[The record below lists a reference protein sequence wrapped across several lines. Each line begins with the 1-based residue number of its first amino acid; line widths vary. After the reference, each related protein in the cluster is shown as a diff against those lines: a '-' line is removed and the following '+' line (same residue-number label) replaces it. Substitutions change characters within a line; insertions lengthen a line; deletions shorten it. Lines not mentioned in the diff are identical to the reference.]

1 MEELPISA
9 CWTLADHVDRA
20 AQRWPDTE
28 ALVFG
33 EERLTFAGFAEHT
46 RAVARGLVA
55 LDVSPGQKV
64 GVFMDNVPDMLG
76 AIYGAARAGAV
87 PVPINGRFK
96 ARELRY
102 VIGHADVAV
111 LVASSGYGDLVRDAL
126 EEAGG
131 PAPARRVVHGGDP
144 GAGLS
149 WADMLAGGDAVAD
162 TEVERRQRRIA
173 VRDPAMLM
181 YTSGTTA
188 NPKGC
193 LISHESLVRTG
204 RIFGLE
210 RFPTRRGD
218 RVWDPLPLFHLAS
231 ILPFNGCLETG
242 ATYVGMVRF
251 DAGEALRVLDSERC
265 TCAFPAFDLIWIAVQ
280 DHPRFAETDLSRI
293 RLVNVNGVPEK
304 LALMAAKT
312 PWLTQISP
320 YGATEGGGVLAL
332 SHLDDALEHRV
343 GSAGRPFAGMEVRI
357 ADPDTGAPLPPGD
370 RGEITYRG
378 PALFDGYY
386 KQPEETAAVFDA
398 DGFFHSGDLGS
409 VDADGRLTF
418 IGRLKDMLKV
428 GGENVA
434 AAEIEGFLAEHPAVA
449 EVQVVAAPDRGH
461 ARVRRPARL
470 LPRADRHLQDP
481 ALPPAGHRMADVRN
495 QDPEVSSARPDRGR
509 AGGGRDPVGS
519 EDRGPG
525 GNRHLGLRAGAATR
539 AAPARSFD
547 QLPSPSAFHF
557 ARKYDT
563 PSFCGATYWPAGG
576 RFDFVT
582 TW

>member
-1 MEELPISA
+1 MEELPLSA
-9 CWTLADHVDRA
+9 CWTLPDHIDRA

-33 EERLTFAGFAEHT
+33 EERLTFAGFAERT
-46 RAVARGLVA
+46 RAIARGLVA
-55 LDVSPGQKV
+55 LGVSPGQKV
-64 GVFMDNVPDMLG
+64 GVFMHNVPDMLA
-76 AIYGAARAGAV
+76 AIYGAARTGAV
-87 PVPINGRFK
+87 PVPINARFK
-96 ARELRY
+96 ARELAY
-102 VIGHADVAV
+102 VTTHAEVAV
-111 LVASSGYGDLVRDAL
+111 LIASSGYRDLV
-126 EEAGG
+126 EEALDEAGDAG
-131 PAPARRVVHGGDP
+131 PVRRVVHGGDP
-144 GAGLS
+144 GAALS
-149 WADMLAGGDAVAD
+149 WADMLASADAVAD
-162 TEVERRQRRIA
+162 DEVERLQRRLA

-210 RFPTRRGD
+210 RFPTRHGD

-242 ATYVGMVRF
+242 TTYVGMAHF
-251 DAGEALRVLDSERC
+251 EAGEALRVLESERC

-280 DHPRFAETDLSRI
+280 DPPRFAETDLSRI

-304 LALMAAKT
+304 LAMMAAKT

-332 SHLDDALEHRV
+332 SHLEDPLEHRI
-343 GSAGRPFAGMEVRI
+343 GSAGRPFTGMEVRI
-357 ADPDTGAPLPPGD
+357 ADPETGTPLPPGE

-386 KQPEETAAVFDA
+386 KQPDETAAVFDP
-398 DGFFHSGDLGS
+398 DGYFHSGDLGM
-409 VDADGRLTF
+409 VDAEGRLTF

-449 EVQVVAAPDRGH
+449 EVQVVAAPDERYVEVPC
-461 ARVRRPARL
+461 AFVVLRPGATLEYDDLLAYCHGRIATYKIPRYLRPITEWPMSGTKIQKFRL
-470 LPRADRHLQDP
+470 RDQITLELKA
-481 ALPPAGHRMADVRN
+481 AGIR
-495 QDPEVSSARPDRGR
+495 SAPKI
-509 AGGGRDPVGS
+509 
-519 EDRGPG
+519 
-525 GNRHLGLRAGAATR
+525 
-539 AAPARSFD
+539 AAPA
-547 QLPSPSAFHF
+547 PSVMS
-557 ARKYDT
+557 
-563 PSFCGATYWPAGG
+563 G
-576 RFDFVT
+576 
-582 TW
+582 

>member
-1 MEELPISA
+1 MEQLPLSA
-9 CWTLADHVDRA
+9 CWTLPDHVDRA

-33 EERLTFAGFAEHT
+33 SERLTFAKFADHT
-46 RAVARGLVA
+46 RAIARGLIA
-55 LDVSPGQKV
+55 LGVSPGQKV
-64 GVFMDNVPDMLG
+64 GVFMQNVPDML
-76 AIYGAARAGAV
+76 AAMYGAARTGAV

-102 VIGHADVAV
+102 VISHAGLTV
-111 LVASSGYGDLVRDAL
+111 LINSAAYSDLVREALDGDDAPTPRL
-126 EEAGG
+126 
-131 PAPARRVVHGGDP
+131 VVHGGDP

-149 WADMLAGGDAVAD
+149 WAEMLDGGDAIAGD
-162 TEVERRQRRIA
+162 EVVLREQRLA

-210 RFPTRRGD
+210 RFPTRHGD

-242 ATYVGMVRF
+242 ATYIGMAHF
-251 DAGEALRVLDSERC
+251 EAGEALSVLESERC
-265 TCAFPAFDLIWIAVQ
+265 TCAFAAFDLIWIAVQ
-280 DHPRFAETDLSRI
+280 DHPRFADADLSRI

-304 LALMAAKT
+304 LAMMAART

-332 SHLDDALEHRV
+332 SHLDDALENRV
-343 GSAGRPFAGMEVRI
+343 GSAGRPFVGMEVRI
-357 ADPDTGAPLPPGD
+357 ADPETGAELPPGE

-409 VDADGRLTF
+409 VDGDGRLTF

-434 AAEIEGFLAEHPAVA
+434 AAEIEGFLAEHPAIA
-449 EVQVVAAPDRGH
+449 EVQVVAAPDDRYVEVPCAYVVLRPGAALDH
-461 ARVRRPARL
+461 DELLAYCNGRIATYKIPRYLRVVTEWPMSGTKIQKFRL
-470 LPRADRHLQDP
+470 REQIASELA
-481 ALPPAGHRMADVRN
+481 
-495 QDPEVSSARPDRGR
+495 
-509 AGGGRDPVGS
+509 AGGVRS
-519 EDRGPG
+519 
-525 GNRHLGLRAGAATR
+525 
-539 AAPARSFD
+539 APKIS
-547 QLPSPSAFHF
+547 SPSR
-557 ARKYDT
+557 AR
-563 PSFCGATYWPAGG
+563 A
-576 RFDFVT
+576 
-582 TW
+582 

>member
-1 MEELPISA
+1 MEALPLSA
-9 CWTLADHVDRA
+9 CWTLPDHVDRA
-20 AQRWPDTE
+20 ARQWPDTE

-33 EERLTFAGFAEHT
+33 SERLTFAQFAEYTH
-46 RAVARGLVA
+46 AVARGLLA
-55 LDVSPGQKV
+55 LEVTPGQKV
-64 GVFMDNVPDMLG
+64 GVFMENVPDML
-76 AIYGAARAGAV
+76 AVIYGATRTGAV

-96 ARELRY
+96 ARELRF
-102 VIGHADVAV
+102 VVSHADVEV
-111 LVASSGYGDLVRDAL
+111 LVASAAHGDLVHEAL
-126 EEAGG
+126 DGPGA
-131 PAPARRVVHGGDP
+131 PAPRHVVWHGGEP
-144 GAGLS
+144 GAALG
-149 WADMLAGGDAVAD
+149 WTHMLEGGRSVDVRQ
-162 TEVERRQRRIA
+162 VEELQRRIA
-173 VRDPAMLM
+173 VRDIAMLM

-210 RFPTRRGD
+210 RFPTRHGD

-242 ATYVGMVRF
+242 ATYVGMVHF
-251 DAGEALRVLDSERC
+251 DAGDALGVLESEGC

-332 SHLDDALEHRV
+332 SHVDDALEHRV

-357 ADPDTGAPLPPGD
+357 ADPDTGAALPPGE

-386 KQPEETAAVFDA
+386 KQPQETAAVFDA
-398 DGFFHSGDLGS
+398 DGFFHSGDLGK
-409 VDADGRLTF
+409 VDVDGRLTF

-449 EVQVVAAPDRGH
+449 EVQVVAAPDQRY
-461 ARVRRPARL
+461 V
-470 LPRADRHLQDP
+470 
-481 ALPPAGHRMADVRN
+481 
-495 QDPEVSSARPDRGR
+495 EVPCAF
-509 AGGGRDPVGS
+509 VV
-519 EDRGPG
+519 
-525 GNRHLGLRAGAATR
+525 LRSGAALEYDDLLAYCHGRIATYKIPR
-539 AAPARSFD
+539 YLRLVTEWPMSGTKIQKFRLREQIAQELAAAGIRSAPKIAAPA
-547 QLPSPSAFHF
+547 
-557 ARKYDT
+557 
-563 PSFCGATYWPAGG
+563 PAGTAG
-576 RFDFVT
+576 
-582 TW
+582 

>member
-1 MEELPISA
+1 MDELPLSA
-9 CWTLADHVDRA
+9 CWTLPDHVDRA
-20 AQRWPDTE
+20 ARRWPDTE
-28 ALVFG
+28 VLVFA

-46 RAVARGLVA
+46 RAVARGLLA
-55 LDVSPGQKV
+55 LGVSPGQKV
-64 GVFMDNVPDMLG
+64 GVFMLGVPDMLV
-76 AIYGAARAGAV
+76 AIYGAARTGAV

-96 ARELRY
+96 ARELRF
-102 VIGHADVAV
+102 VIGHADITVLITSGAYGE
-111 LVASSGYGDLVRDAL
+111 LVAEAL
-126 EEAGG
+126 AGAE
-131 PAPARRVVHGGDP
+131 APALRHVVVHDGHGDS
-144 GAGLS
+144 LS
-149 WADMLAGGDAVAD
+149 WTDMLDRGAAVAD
-162 TEVERRQRRIA
+162 AEVDELQRRIA

-193 LISHESLVRTG
+193 LISHESLIRTG
-204 RIFGLE
+204 RIFGVE
-210 RFPTRRGD
+210 RFPTRHGD

-242 ATYVGMVRF
+242 ATYIGMEHF
-251 DAGEALRVLDSERC
+251 DAGEALNLLESERC

-280 DHPRFAETDLSRI
+280 DHARFAQTDLSRI

-304 LALMAAKT
+304 LAMMAAKM

-320 YGATEGGGVLAL
+320 YGATEGGGVMAL

-357 ADPDTGAPLPPGD
+357 ADPDTGAALAPGE

-386 KQPEETAAVFDA
+386 KQPEETAAAFDA

-434 AAEIEGFLAEHPAVA
+434 AAEIEGCLQRHPGVKLA
-449 EVQVVAAPDRGH
+449 QVVGIPD
-461 ARVRRPARL
+461 ARL
-470 LPRADRHLQDP
+470 VEVPAAFVERKPGFDVGAQELIDFCRGEIAGFKVPRQIRFVSEWPMSASKIQKFRLRDEL
-481 ALPPAGHRMADVRN
+481 VR
-495 QDPEVSSARPDRGR
+495 E
-509 AGGGRDPVGS
+509 
-519 EDRGPG
+519 
-525 GNRHLGLRAGAATR
+525 LGL
-539 AAPARSFD
+539 
-547 QLPSPSAFHF
+547 
-557 ARKYDT
+557 
-563 PSFCGATYWPAGG
+563 
-576 RFDFVT
+576 
-582 TW
+582 

>member
-1 MEELPISA
+1 MDELPLSA
-9 CWTLADHVDRA
+9 CWTLPDHVDRA

-33 EERLTFAGFAEHT
+33 DERLTFAGFAEHT
-46 RAVARGLVA
+46 RAIARGLLA
-55 LDVSPGQKV
+55 LGVTPGQKV
-64 GVFMDNVPDMLG
+64 GVFMLGVPDMLA
-76 AIYGAARAGAV
+76 AIYGAGRIGAV
-87 PVPINGRFK
+87 AVPINGRFK

-102 VIGHADVAV
+102 VVSHADVDV
-111 LVASSGYGDLVRDAL
+111 LVASAAYVDLVQEALGDRDARAPRHIVIHGGEPGSGFGWTEML
-126 EEAGG
+126 EAG
-131 PAPARRVVHGGDP
+131 RSVDQRE
-144 GAGLS
+144 
-149 WADMLAGGDAVAD
+149 VA
-162 TEVERRQRRIA
+162 ELQQRIA
-173 VRDPAMLM
+173 VRDTAMLM

-210 RFPTRRGD
+210 RFPMRHGD

-242 ATYVGMVRF
+242 ATYIGMQHF
-251 DAGEALRVLDSERC
+251 DAGEALTVLESERC
-265 TCAFPAFDLIWIAVQ
+265 TCAFPAFDLIWIAIQ
-280 DHPRFAETDLSRI
+280 DHPRFATTDLSRI

-304 LALMAAKT
+304 LAMMAAKT

-320 YGATEGGGVLAL
+320 YGATEGGGVMAL
-332 SHLDDALEHRV
+332 SHLDDALEYRV

-357 ADPDTGAPLPPGD
+357 ADPDTGAELPPGE

-378 PALFDGYY
+378 PVLFDGYY
-386 KQPEETAAVFDA
+386 KQPEATAAAFDA

-449 EVQVVAAPDRGH
+449 EVQVVAAPDERYIEVPC
-461 ARVRRPARL
+461 AYVVLRPGATLEYDELLAYCHGRIATYKIPRYLRL
-470 LPRADRHLQDP
+470 VTEWPMSGTKIQKFRLRDQIACELK
-481 ALPPAGHRMADVRN
+481 AAGIR
-495 QDPEVSSARPDRGR
+495 SAPKI
-509 AGGGRDPVGS
+509 AAP
-519 EDRGPG
+519 
-525 GNRHLGLRAGAATR
+525 AATR
-539 AAPARSFD
+539 
-547 QLPSPSAFHF
+547 
-557 ARKYDT
+557 
-563 PSFCGATYWPAGG
+563 
-576 RFDFVT
+576 
-582 TW
+582 

>member
-1 MEELPISA
+1 MEELPLSA
-9 CWTLADHVDRA
+9 CWTLPDHVDRA

-28 ALVFG
+28 AVVFG
-33 EERLTFAGFAEHT
+33 SERLTFGQFAEHT

-55 LDVSPGQKV
+55 LGVSPGQKV
-64 GVFMDNVPDMLG
+64 GVFMHNVPDML
-76 AIYGAARAGAV
+76 AAMYGAARTGAI

-102 VIGHADVAV
+102 VISHAELAV
-111 LVASSGYGDLVRDAL
+111 LIMSAAYSDLVREALGAGDA
-126 EEAGG
+126 
-131 PAPARRVVHGGDP
+131 PAPRLVVHGGDP
-144 GAGLS
+144 GGPAGWLE
-149 WADMLAGGDAVAD
+149 WAEMLERGGAIAD
-162 TEVERRQRRIA
+162 DEVVLREQRLA

-210 RFPTRRGD
+210 RFRTRHGD

-242 ATYVGMVRF
+242 STYVGMVRF
-251 DAGEALRVLDSERC
+251 DAGEAISVLESERC
-265 TCAFPAFDLIWIAVQ
+265 TCAFAAFDLIWIAVQ
-280 DHPRFAETDLSRI
+280 DHPRFVDADLSRI

-304 LALMAAKT
+304 LAMMAART

-332 SHLDDALEHRV
+332 SHLDDALEHRL

-357 ADPDTGAPLPPGD
+357 ADPDTGAELPPGE

-398 DGFFHSGDLGS
+398 GGFFHSGDLGS

-434 AAEIEGFLAEHPAVA
+434 AAEIEGFLAEHPAIA
-449 EVQVVAAPDRGH
+449 EVQVVAAPDERYVEVPC
-461 ARVRRPARL
+461 AYVVLRP
-470 LPRADRHLQDP
+470 
-481 ALPPAGHRMADVRN
+481 
-495 QDPEVSSARPDRGR
+495 
-509 AGGGRDPVGS
+509 
-519 EDRGPG
+519 
-525 GNRHLGLRAGAATR
+525 GAALDHDELLAYCHGRIATYKIPR
-539 AAPARSFD
+539 YLRVVTEWPMSGTKIQKFRLREQITSELEAAGVRSAPKISSPARS
-547 QLPSPSAFHF
+547 SM
-557 ARKYDT
+557 
-563 PSFCGATYWPAGG
+563 
-576 RFDFVT
+576 
-582 TW
+582 

>member
-1 MEELPISA
+1 MEELPVSA
-9 CWTLADHVDRA
+9 CWTLPDHVDRA
-20 AQRWPDTE
+20 ARRWPDTE

-33 EERLTFAGFAEHT
+33 SERLTFAEFAEQT

-55 LDVSPGQKV
+55 LGVSPGQKV
-64 GVFMDNVPDMLG
+64 GVFMENVPDMVT

-87 PVPINGRFK
+87 PIPINGRFK

-111 LVASSGYGDLVRDAL
+111 LIASDAYRELVAEALDGADA
-126 EEAGG
+126 
-131 PAPARRVVHGGDP
+131 PAPRHIVVHGSGPD
-144 GAGLS
+144 GGLT
-149 WADMLAGGDAVAD
+149 WVDMLDRGRTVAD
-162 TEVERRQRRIA
+162 GEIELRQRRLA
-173 VRDPAMLM
+173 VRDTAMLM

-210 RFPTRRGD
+210 RFPTRHGD

-242 ATYVGMVRF
+242 STYVGMVRF
-251 DAGEALRVLDSERC
+251 DAGEAISVLESERC
-265 TCAFPAFDLIWIAVQ
+265 TCAFAAFDLIWIAVQ
-280 DHPRFAETDLSRI
+280 DHPRFADADLSRI

-304 LALMAAKT
+304 LAMMAART

-357 ADPDTGAPLPPGD
+357 ADPDTGADLPPGE

-409 VDADGRLTF
+409 VDTDGRLTF
-418 IGRLKDMLKV
+418 LGRLKDMLKV

-434 AAEIEGFLAEHPAVA
+434 AAEIEGFLAEHPAIA
-449 EVQVVAAPDRGH
+449 EVQVVAAPDERYVEVPC
-461 ARVRRPARL
+461 AYVVLRP
-470 LPRADRHLQDP
+470 
-481 ALPPAGHRMADVRN
+481 
-495 QDPEVSSARPDRGR
+495 
-509 AGGGRDPVGS
+509 
-519 EDRGPG
+519 
-525 GNRHLGLRAGAATR
+525 GAALDHDELLAYCNGRIATYKIPR
-539 AAPARSFD
+539 YLRVVTDWPMSGTKVQKFRLREQITSELEAAGVRSAPKISSPARS
-547 QLPSPSAFHF
+547 S
-557 ARKYDT
+557 R
-563 PSFCGATYWPAGG
+563 
-576 RFDFVT
+576 
-582 TW
+582 

>member
-1 MEELPISA
+1 MDDAPPSA
-9 CWTLADHVDRA
+9 CWTLSDHVDRA
-20 AQRWPDTE
+20 ARRWPTTE

-33 EERLTFAGFAEHT
+33 DERLTFAAFAEHT
-46 RAVARGLVA
+46 REVAAGLAA
-55 LDVSPGQKV
+55 LGVEPGHKV
-64 GVFMDNVPDMLG
+64 GVFMQNVPDMLA

-102 VIGHADVAV
+102 VVAHADLTV
-111 LVASSGYGDLVRDAL
+111 LIASDASAEIVHAAL
-126 EEAGG
+126 DG
-131 PAPARRVVHGGDP
+131 PAAPAPRVVVHGDDP
-144 GAGLS
+144 GAAVA
-149 WADMLAGGDAVAD
+149 WADML
-162 TEVERRQRRIA
+162 ERGRGVSPHDIESIQERIA

-181 YTSGTTA
+181 YTSGTTS

-210 RFPTRRGD
+210 RFPTRHGD

-242 ATYVGMVRF
+242 ATYVGMVHF
-251 DAGEALRVLDSERC
+251 DAGEALSVLESERC
-265 TCAFPAFDLIWIAVQ
+265 TCAFAAFDLIWIAVQ
-280 DHPRFAETDLSRI
+280 DHPRFAHTDLSRI

-304 LALMAAKT
+304 LAMMAAKT

-332 SHLDDALEHRV
+332 SHLDDPFEHRV

-357 ADPDTGAPLPPGD
+357 ADPDTGAPLAPGE
-370 RGEITYRG
+370 RGEIIYRG

-386 KQPEETAAVFDA
+386 RQPEETAAAFDA

-409 VDADGRLTF
+409 VDGDGRLTF

-434 AAEIEGFLAEHPAVA
+434 AAEIEGFLAEHPAIA
-449 EVQVVAAPDRGH
+449 EVQVVAAPDERYVEVPCAFVALRPGATLDH
-461 ARVRRPARL
+461 DELLAYCYGRIATYKIPRYLRVVTEWPMSGTKVQKFRL
-470 LPRADRHLQDP
+470 RDQIASELKAAGIRSAPKIS
-481 ALPPAGHRMADVRN
+481 PPT
-495 QDPEVSSARPDRGR
+495 
-509 AGGGRDPVGS
+509 
-519 EDRGPG
+519 
-525 GNRHLGLRAGAATR
+525 RAGA
-539 AAPARSFD
+539 
-547 QLPSPSAFHF
+547 
-557 ARKYDT
+557 
-563 PSFCGATYWPAGG
+563 
-576 RFDFVT
+576 
-582 TW
+582 